1 MAAFSSKPWIHDVF
15 LSFRD
20 IDTGKNF
27 TDHLRFAL
35 KEAGINSFRNDDEDC
50 GRDDLVLAI
59 QNSRISII
67 VFSKNYAASR
77 WCLEQL
83 VKIMECRKT
92 TRQLVL
98 PIFYDVDPSDVRKQN
113 GLYAEAFDKHEQ
125 RFVPE
130 KVMEWRAALTDAANL
145 SGWDLRNTAD
155 GHEAKFIKIIVGEIL
170 REVNSTYLHVATYPV
185 GIDPR
190 AQDINLLL
198 NVGSDDVRMVGICG
212 MGGIGK
218 TTIAKAVYNQLFH
231 SFEGKSFLANVRE
244 TAKQPNWQIRLQEN
258 LLSDILKAG
267 KMKINSVDM
276 VKEILSQRK
285 VLVIL
290 DDVDQLDQLNAVARN
305 RDWFGP
311 GSRVIITSRDDQLLK
326 KMKMD
331 EVYMAKE
338 LDDAESIELFSWHA
352 FRKSDPV
359 QDYVELSRS
368 VVNHSGGLP
377 LALEVLGSF
386 LYGRT
391 IPEWRSALER
401 LRRIPHSQIRD
412 KLRISYDGLSN
423 DKEKDMFLDIAC
435 FFIGMDK
442 YYVVQILDGCGFFAE
457 SGISLLIQRC
467 LVKINGD
474 NKLVMHDL
482 LRDMGRDIVR
492 ESSPKDPGRRTRLWL
507 QEDVIDVLVK
517 HRGTEF
523 IEGLILKFP
532 GPTAVKLDTK
542 AFSIMQRLRLL
553 QLTNMQFSGDS
564 ENFSKELRWLCWRG
578 FPWKFIP
585 NNFYLEN
592 LVAMDMRYSNLRRVW
607 NDCKFLGKLKFLN
620 LSHSQFLTHT
630 PDFSKLPNL
639 ERLILKGCKSLV
651 EIHQAIGQLDKLV
664 LVNLKDC
671 KQLKN
676 LPGSFSKL
684 KSLETLILS
693 GCSRFDKL
701 PEDLGDLESLISL
714 IADNTVIAQ
723 VPLSIVRLKNLQ
735 QLSLCGCKV
744 SPINSLSSLLRSW
757 VSSRKNPIPTNLL
770 PASLH
775 GLISLRVLS
784 LKDCNLSNDALP
796 KDIGTLP
803 SLEDLN
809 LESNSFQ
816 NLPGSLSGLAKL
828 RTLTL
833 DRCDRLES
841 IPDLPVGLKSLYARY
856 CTSLERTQDLSKF
869 LNIETLTLSNC
880 HNLIE
885 APGLDK
891 LKSVRFIRLEGCKN
905 ISNTYKESILQGWA
919 VEGFGGIYLPGNEIP
934 DWYSYK
940 DEGPSVFFQIPKF
953 IDNEF
958 KGFSVCVV
966 FSSHLDKMVS
976 SDFHSLTIFNYTKG
990 VTKRKPVAFDLE
1002 TSPEDH
1008 LWQSHFSSQSFDLD
1022 CEDEIEIFIDFGDK
1036 FTIKKTGVY
1045 LIYEKDVI
1053 IEYKSNL
1060 ITDNEDEVNDDAGVT
1075 AKRGRDEDG
1084 NEAGPSHGWSDE
1096 EQAPKRLRYEPNV
1109 GNEKH

>member
-1 MAAFSSKPWIHDVF
+1 MSKDV
-15 LSFRD
+15 
-20 IDTGKNF
+20 
-27 TDHLRFAL
+27 
-35 KEAGINSFRNDDEDC
+35 
-50 GRDDLVLAI
+50 
-59 QNSRISII
+59 
-67 VFSKNYAASR
+67 YA
-77 WCLEQL
+77 
-83 VKIMECRKT
+83 K
-92 TRQLVL
+92 
-98 PIFYDVDPSDVRKQN
+98 
-113 GLYAEAFDKHEQ
+113 
-125 RFVPE
+125 

-170 REVNSTYLHVATYPV
+170 REVNNTYLHVATYPV
-185 GIDPR
+185 GIDQR
-190 AQDINLLL
+190 VQDINLLL

-231 SFEGKSFLANVRE
+231 NFEGKSFLANVRE
-244 TAKQPNWQIRLQEN
+244 TAKQPKWEIRLQKN
-258 LLSDILKAG
+258 LLSDILKDG

-276 VKEILSQRK
+276 VKEILSQRR

-290 DDVDQLDQLNAVARN
+290 DDVDRLDQLNAVARN

-311 GSRVIITSRDDQLLK
+311 GSRVIITSRDEQLLK
-326 KMKMD
+326 KMKVD

-386 LYGRT
+386 LFGST
-391 IPEWRSALER
+391 VVEWISALER
-401 LRRIPHSQIRD
+401 LRRIPHSQIQD
-412 KLRISYDGLSN
+412 KLRISYDGLSS
-423 DKEKDMFLDIAC
+423 DREKDMFLDIAC

-442 YYVVQILDGCGFFAE
+442 YYVVQILDGCGFFAK
-457 SGISLLIQRC
+457 SGVSLLMQRC
-467 LVKINGD
+467 LVTVNED

-507 QEDVIDVLVK
+507 QEEVFDVLVK
-517 HRGTEF
+517 HRGTES

-532 GPTAVKLDTK
+532 GSTSVKLDTK
-542 AFSIMQRLRLL
+542 AFSMMQRLRLL
-553 QLTNMQFSGDS
+553 QLTDVQFSGGC

-585 NNFYLEN
+585 NSFYLEN

-607 NDCKFLGKLKFLN
+607 NDCKFLRKLKFLN
-620 LSHSQFLTHT
+620 MSHSQFLTHT

-639 ERLILKGCKSLV
+639 ERLILKDCKSLV
-651 EIHQAIGQLDKLV
+651 EIHQVIGQLDKLV

-676 LPGSFSKL
+676 LPESFSKL

-693 GCSRFDKL
+693 GCSRFEKL

-735 QLSLCGCKV
+735 KLSLCGCKV
-744 SPINSLSSLLRSW
+744 SPINSLPSLLWSW
-757 VSSRKNPIPTNLL
+757 ISSRKYPTPTNLL

-775 GLISLRVLS
+775 GLSSLRELS
-784 LKDCNLSNDALP
+784 LEDCNLSNDALP

-803 SLEDLN
+803 FLNKLN
-809 LESNSFQ
+809 LGGNCFQ
-816 NLPGSLSGLAKL
+816 YLPDSLSGLAKL
-828 RTLTL
+828 RLLKL

-841 IPDLPVGLKSLYARY
+841 ISDLPVGLEFLQAEY
-856 CTSLERTQDLSKF
+856 CTSLERIQGPLKCSSLF
-869 LNIETLTLSNC
+869 LLGLNHC
-880 HNLIE
+880 HNLVE
-885 APGLDK
+885 VPVHDK
-891 LKSVRFIRLEGCKN
+891 LKSLHYVSMEGCKKM
-905 ISNTYKESILQGWA
+905 SNAYKERILQVCA
-919 VEGFGGIYLPGNEIP
+919 VSDHGSVCLPGSEIP
-934 DWYSYK
+934 DWYSYV

-953 IDNEF
+953 VDKLKVFTVCAVYSPNLDNMKSAVSMRDVTIFNCTKGFEKRMQF
-958 KGFSVCVV
+958 SFYGFSV
-966 FSSHLDKMVS
+966 S
-976 SDFHSLTIFNYTKG
+976 G
-990 VTKRKPVAFDLE
+990 
-1002 TSPEDH
+1002 DH
-1008 LWQSHFSSQSFDLD
+1008 LWQCNFLSQRYGLDLD
-1022 CEDEIEIFIDFGDK
+1022 LDFEDVVVVLLDLGDK
-1036 FTIKKTGVY
+1036 FTIKKTGVC
-1045 LIYEKDVI
+1045 LVYERDVI
-1053 IEYKSNL
+1053 IGYKSNL
-1060 ITDNEDEVNDDAGVT
+1060 ITYNKDEVNNDADAGVT
-1075 AKRGRDEDG
+1075 NKRGRHGD
-1084 NEAGPSHGWSDE
+1084 EAGPSH
-1096 EQAPKRLRYEPNV
+1096 R
-1109 GNEKH
+1109 